1 MGGVSESGLSLVQ
14 GAGENGS
21 AALVFRG
28 VVSTENRGGF
38 ASVRSRNW
46 EPALDLGAYAGLR
59 LRVKGNGLRYK
70 AILRDDAGWDG
81 VGFTRSFDTKAG
93 EWQTID
99 LSFSEF
105 VPVFRAK
112 TLNGADAKP
121 LDASKVYSMQLMLS
135 KFEYDGMLNPS
146 FATGPFELPIAEVS
160 TYFKEPVVPR
170 IVHVSSA
177 GVTRPNRPGINVDQ
191 VRVLLLGDTAAPLV
205 SCPFGALL
213 SPLSPICATRLA
225 QEPPAVKLNDALGG
239 LLTFKLAGEDVIRAS
254 GVPATI
260 VRPTAL
266 TEEAGR
272 MPLEIDQ
279 GDVIKVR

>member
-14 GAGENGS
+14 GAGEDGG

-46 EPALDLGAYAGLR
+46 EPALDLGTYAGLR
-59 LRVKGNGLRYK
+59 LRVRGNGLRFK

-99 LSFSEF
+99 LPFSEF

-112 TLNGADAKP
+112 TLKGADAKP

-160 TYFKEPVVPR
+160 TYFAQPVVPR

-177 GVTRPNRPGINVDQ
+177 GVTRPNRPGINVDM
-191 VRVLLLGDTAAPLV
+191 VRAKGRCRGCMAAPLSRGV
-205 SCPFGALL
+205 SLGALVPQRPFPSVRT
-213 SPLSPICATRLA
+213 SPPRRSRRPSSSTTPSAACSRSSSPARTSSAAAACR
-225 QEPPAVKLNDALGG
+225 
-239 LLTFKLAGEDVIRAS
+239 RRS
-254 GVPATI
+254 C
-260 VRPTAL
+260 
-266 TEEAGR
+266 GR
-272 MPLEIDQ
+272 
-279 GDVIKVR
+279 RR